1 MTDNRLEL
9 AGQCVRILRELLEP
23 GELLR
28 LTIGLAEPDTIALQ
42 AQLATGDE
50 LAIDLYVASPPD
62 VLDMARSTFNWL
74 QDYLAENGDTR
85 AQARPACPAGHAHP
99 AICQIHGDGLYLV
112 CPGDLKTMRRIL

>member
-9 AGQCVRILRELLEP
+9 ASQCIRVLRELLQP
-23 GELLR
+23 GELAHLS
-28 LTIGLAEPDTIALQ
+28 IGLTEPDTISLH
-42 AQLATGDE
+42 AQLASADE
-50 LAIDLYVASPPD
+50 LALNLYVASPPD
-62 VLDMARSTFNWL
+62 VLDMARSTFDWM

-85 AQARPACPAGHAHP
+85 TQARPACPAGHAHP